1 MLAVQC
7 RLCEL
12 KSLGPALVKSG
23 LLALRL
29 RLMELAAVSAM
40 PKYTN
45 QTQSGISSTLVAET
59 VELSNDNSRLGT
71 WSVWL

>member
-1 MLAVQC
+1 
-7 RLCEL
+7 
-12 KSLGPALVKSG
+12 
-23 LLALRL
+23 
-29 RLMELAAVSAM
+29 MELAAVSAM

-59 VELSNDNSRLGT
+59 VELFNDNSRLGT